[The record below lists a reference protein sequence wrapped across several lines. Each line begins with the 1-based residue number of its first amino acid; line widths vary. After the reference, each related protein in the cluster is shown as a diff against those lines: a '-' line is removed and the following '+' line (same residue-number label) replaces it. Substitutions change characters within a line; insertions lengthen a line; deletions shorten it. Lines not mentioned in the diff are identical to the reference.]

1 MKTAMTLEQRLQK
14 ANFKVIDHIKYCAI
28 GGVVMYGKQTVVDD
42 PITAYTDGRDVVYG
56 RKHLEELNDAQ
67 LRHLILHENYHK
79 AFCHSTVWR
88 HLFLEDPQLM
98 GRAADHVVDLALE
111 DLDAGEGFIQFH
123 PMWQPPDPRF
133 RGMDTGQVYRILKQ
147 EQQKQQKEGE
157 GKGVKANGG
166 KGGKANGGK
175 GGQISDE
182 HRWESAANMTEA
194 EQKKVQ
200 ADIDQALRQ
209 GAILAGKRK
218 GQMDRALGELL
229 EPKINW
235 REALREF
242 VMSITA
248 GKDQSTWRTVNRRF
262 ISQSLY
268 MPGSYSE
275 TVGRVLVGVDTSGS
289 IGGPDLVAFL
299 AEIKSICETVKPEAV
314 DLLYWDHVVQAHE
327 KYGVHE
333 LDQLVT
339 STKPTGGGGT
349 TTSCVTSHMRE
360 SQIKAECAIV
370 FTDGHVGGDWGGDW
384 PCPVMFVIAGGNKVV
399 APVGKTIH
407 LD

>member
-14 ANFKVIDHIKYCAI
+14 ANFKVINHIKYCAI
-28 GGVVMYGKQTVVDD
+28 GGVVMYGKTSIDD
-42 PITAYTDGRDVVYG
+42 DFPTAATDGRNVRYG
-56 RKHLEELNDAQ
+56 RKFIEKLTDPEL
-67 LRHLILHENYHK
+67 RFLILHENYHK
-79 AFCHSTVWR
+79 AFRHLSSWR
-88 HLFLEDPQLM
+88 HLYKKNPQLANM
-98 GRAADHVVDLALE
+98 ACDHVINIALK
-111 DLDAGEGFIQFH
+111 DLDAGEGFITM
-123 PMWQPPDPRF
+123 PANGCCDERF
-133 RGMDTGQVYRILKQ
+133 RGMDSGQVFRILEN
-147 EQQKQQKEGE
+147 EQQQN
-157 GKGVKANGG
+157 GKGSGKDGEAGG
-166 KGGKANGGK
+166 F
-175 GGQISDE
+175 DE
-182 HRWESAANMTEA
+182 HDWDAAEEMTEA
-194 EQKKVQ
+194 EQKEVQ
-200 ADIDQALRQ
+200 AAIDQALRQ

-262 ISQSLY
+262 ISQNLY

-275 TVGRVLVGVDTSGS
+275 SVGRVMVGVDTSGS
-289 IGGPDLVAFL
+289 ITEELREFMS
-299 AEIKSICETVKPEAV
+299 EIKAICETVKPEAV

-333 LDQLVT
+333 LDQLIA
-339 STKPTGGGGT
+339 STKPKGGGGT
-349 TTSCVTSHMRE
+349 TVSCITAYMKEHNM
-360 SQIKAECAIV
+360 KPECAIV

-384 PCPVMFVIAGGNKVV
+384 PCPVLFVIAGGNKVV

-407 LD
+407 LN